1 MALSSVDVQ
10 SAIGS
15 GIQVKQPTLGHL
27 FPFGDSQFAEWS
39 VALAGS
45 RGRGVLY
52 GVANQVN
59 GTWDFSRLV
68 FKSENGEAAVDL
80 TPVRALL
87 LPSVPTKTV
96 YLVPIG
102 LAEGE
107 SLQWAAAY
115 YKSKLGIDVKL
126 LPGIPIDPKVFD
138 SRRNQLNSDKCVEF
152 LIEKYPEISRD
163 PSSILIGVTS
173 SDMYL
178 PGFALSYAE
187 NARQQG
193 RYAIISSA
201 RLHPPVL
208 LEKWNPEWL
217 ISRVQKLLTKN
228 LAMLYFDLP
237 MSSEYTSLLS
247 GGVPSGFQVDQMGG
261 EIIGT
266 SRQWDSFVESGDPA
280 VTIYDGPGER
290 SLLEKNIYGLCAAEY
305 KYTGFLRGRRRRVDS
320 AT

>member
-1 MALSSVDVQ
+1 MQSATEAVACQQCGSALSPESACPRCGRGQSRGSTRLSTNSFLAWTILAIILVVGLLVTTPFAYLNVRLLRSEAYQSSLKMALSSVDVQ

-107 SLQWAAAY
+107 SLQWAAA
-115 YKSKLGIDVKL
+115 
-126 LPGIPIDPKVFD
+126 
-138 SRRNQLNSDKCVEF
+138 
-152 LIEKYPEISRD
+152 
-163 PSSILIGVTS
+163 
-173 SDMYL
+173 
-178 PGFALSYAE
+178 
-187 NARQQG
+187 
-193 RYAIISSA
+193 
-201 RLHPPVL
+201 
-208 LEKWNPEWL
+208 
-217 ISRVQKLLTKN
+217 
-228 LAMLYFDLP
+228 
-237 MSSEYTSLLS
+237 
-247 GGVPSGFQVDQMGG
+247 
-261 EIIGT
+261 
-266 SRQWDSFVESGDPA
+266 
-280 VTIYDGPGER
+280 
-290 SLLEKNIYGLCAAEY
+290 
-305 KYTGFLRGRRRRVDS
+305 
-320 AT
+320 